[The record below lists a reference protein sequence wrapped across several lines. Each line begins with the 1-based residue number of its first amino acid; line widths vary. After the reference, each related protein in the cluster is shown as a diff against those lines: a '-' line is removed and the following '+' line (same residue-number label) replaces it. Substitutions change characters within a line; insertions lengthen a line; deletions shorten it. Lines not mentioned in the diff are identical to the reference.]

1 MSYLFA
7 LGFISILG
15 QVVLLRELS
24 VASYGVELV
33 YTLALGI
40 WLLATACG
48 ALNCRRAHSLPS
60 RPKIHLLFVLLSVAL
75 PLDVAFLR
83 SARILFGDYPG
94 VFLPLHLQ
102 IAAIFASLLPVGLIL
117 GILFR
122 WTARR
127 YIANRGS
134 LAGAY
139 ALESLG
145 GLAGGLCSTLL
156 LKFGFQNFVIAL
168 ICALV
173 ALGAS
178 FLDSD
183 RRFTGKP
190 RFASSVIFAAL
201 ILLVWKAPVLDR
213 IMTSWTH
220 PNLVATQDSPYSR
233 ITVTYL
239 DKQVS
244 VFENDALLFDTE
256 STRAEQFVHLA
267 ALQHPNPGR
276 VLVLGGGIEGT
287 VREIL
292 LHAPQIV
299 DYVELNPALLHL
311 VPQYLP
317 STIQKS
323 LRADNVRVF
332 ENDPRRFLD
341 RASTY
346 DLILAGMPE
355 PASGQANRFYTQE
368 FFRQCRAKLN
378 KDGIIAFSLQ
388 SSENVWTRQ
397 LARRMAS
404 IYRAIVSVFPEVL
417 FVPGSTNVVIASAE
431 ALTKDPQILSAR
443 LCARKIETGIVS
455 DAYLRYV
462 FTNDRFA
469 EIAGT
474 LALESGTAPV
484 NTDVRPICYQY
495 TVMIW
500 LSKFLATAKQWDFQI
515 PEFRPG
521 WSIAWLVALSLPAFM
536 LSRARWPIRRAVLMG
551 VGGFAGMSLE
561 TVLLLYFQTKNG
573 ILYQD
578 IGILLTGFMAGL
590 ALGAFAVEKTS
601 ARPAKTVG
609 FALLGGFVV
618 LSGLIGWSIKSG
630 TGAGLAECLA
640 FLVITGFLVSG
651 IFAYSGLRESESQLN
666 AVTPLYAADLIGG
679 CLGSL
684 LTSLV
689 LAPMTGLATTSH
701 LMVPL
706 IMLSALLL

>member
-1 MSYLFA
+1 MGYLFA

-48 ALNCRRAHSLPS
+48 ALNSRPLHTLSS
-60 RPKIHLLFVLLSVAL
+60 RPKIHLLFILFSVAL

-83 SARILFGDYPG
+83 YARILFGDYPG
-94 VFLPLHLQ
+94 VYLPLHLQ
-102 IAAIFASLLPVGLIL
+102 IAAIFASLLPIGWIL
-117 GILFR
+117 GVLFR
-122 WTARR
+122 WTAGEF
-127 YIANRGS
+127 IANRGS

-139 ALESLG
+139 ALESVG
-145 GLAGGLCSTLL
+145 GLAGGLCFTLL

-183 RRFTGKP
+183 RRFAGQL

-201 ILLVWKAPVLDR
+201 ILLVWKAPALDR
-213 IMTSWTH
+213 MMTSWTH
-220 PNLVATQDSPYSR
+220 PNLVATLDSPYSR

-239 DKQVS
+239 DRQVS
-244 VFENDALLFDTE
+244 VFENDALLFDSE

-267 ALQHPNPGR
+267 ALQHPNPGK

-292 LHAPQIV
+292 LHDPLIV

-311 VPQYLP
+311 VPQNLP
-317 STIQKS
+317 PPIQKS
-323 LRADNVRVF
+323 LRADKVRIF
-332 ENDPRRFLD
+332 EADPRRFLD
-341 RASTY
+341 HASSY
-346 DLILAGMPE
+346 DLILVGMPE
-355 PASGQANRFYTQE
+355 PASGQANRFYTLE
-368 FFRQCRAKLN
+368 FFRQCRSKLN
-378 KDGIIAFSLQ
+378 KNGILAFSLQ

-397 LARRMAS
+397 LTQRMAS
-404 IYRAIVSVFPEVL
+404 IYRAIASVFPEVL

-431 ALTKDPQILSAR
+431 ALTKDPQILAAR
-443 LCARKIETGIVS
+443 LHARKIKTTIVS

-469 EIAGT
+469 EIART
-474 LALESGTAPV
+474 LALQSGTVPV

-500 LSKFLATAKQWDFQI
+500 LSKFLANAKRWDFQI

-521 WSIAWLVALSLPAFM
+521 WGIAWLLALSLPAFL
-536 LSRARWPIRRAVLMG
+536 LSSAQWPIRRAVLMG
-551 VGGFAGMSLE
+551 VSGFAGMSLE

-590 ALGAFAVEKTS
+590 ALGAFAVGKIN
-601 ARPAKTVG
+601 AHPAKSTG
-609 FALLGGFVV
+609 FVLLGGFVV
-618 LSGLIGWSIKSG
+618 LCGLIGWSIRFG
-630 TGAGLAECLA
+630 TGTGLAECLA
-640 FLVITGFLVSG
+640 FLIMTGILVSA
-651 IFAYSGLRESESQLN
+651 IFAYLGLRGSENPLH
-666 AVTPLYAADLIGG
+666 AITPLYAADLIGG

-689 LAPMTGLATTSH
+689 LAPMTGLATTAH